1 MEECMPKKMT
11 MPVAAI
17 MYDFDKTLCTRDMQE
32 YSFIPGLGI
41 SADVFWAEAG
51 KLAGKG
57 MDPILA
63 YMYLMLKKARDADIP
78 IRRENFV
85 SLGHDIGFFPGID
98 EWFDRIDQYG
108 RECGVAVQHF
118 IISSGLKEIIEG
130 SRIRDKFTK
139 IYACEFHYDAN
150 GVADWPLISVN
161 YTTKTQFLFRINKG
175 VLDGTDSDA
184 LNRYVPE
191 EDRPVPFRNM
201 IYIGDGLTDV
211 PCMKLVK
218 ANGGHS
224 IAVYGKNNRKK
235 VEELLVDRRVDF
247 LAPAD
252 YGPGK
257 DLDVLVK
264 RIIDRMSIV
273 QDLYERHRSQQ
284 NAVSGN
290 R

>member
-150 GVADWPLISVN
+150 GVADWPLLSVN

-257 DLDVLVK
+257 ELDVLVK
-264 RIIDRMSIV
+264 RVIDRMSIV

>member
-1 MEECMPKKMT
+1 MHKNRVK
-11 MPVAAI
+11 PVVAI

-41 SADVFWAEAG
+41 SAESFWNEAG

-63 YMYLMLKKARDADIP
+63 YMYLMLKKAREADKP

-85 SLGHDIGFFPGID
+85 ALGRDIDFFPGVD
-98 EWFDRIDQYG
+98 DWFSRINEYG
-108 RECGVAVQHF
+108 SQNGVDIQHF

-130 SRIRDKFTK
+130 SRIHNEFSK

-150 GVADWPLISVN
+150 GVADWPLVSVN

-201 IYIGDGLTDV
+201 VYIGDGLTDV

-224 IAVYGKNNRKK
+224 IAVYGKNNKK
-235 VEELLVDRRVDF
+235 KSEELLVDKRVDF
-247 LAPAD
+247 LTPAD
-252 YGPGK
+252 YRQGK
-257 DLDVLVK
+257 DLETLVK
-264 RIIDRMSIV
+264 RIVDRICVV
-273 QDLYERHRSQQ
+273 QDLYERHHTQELSIADKR
-284 NAVSGN
+284 
-290 R
+290 

>member
-51 KLAGKG
+51 KLAGKV

-150 GVADWPLISVN
+150 GVADWPLLSVN

-284 NAVSGN
+284 KAVSGN

>member
-235 VEELLVDRRVDF
+235 VEELLVDQRVDF

>member
-108 RECGVAVQHF
+108 RERGVAVQHF

>member
-108 RECGVAVQHF
+108 RERGVAVQHF

-235 VEELLVDRRVDF
+235 VEELLVDQRVDF

-264 RIIDRMSIV
+264 RIIDRMSVV

-284 NAVSGN
+284 QSVS
-290 R
+290 RKE

>member
-257 DLDVLVK
+257 DLDILVK
-264 RIIDRMSIV
+264 RVIDRMSVV

-284 NAVSGN
+284 QSVSGN

>member
-1 MEECMPKKMT
+1 MPKKMT

-150 GVADWPLISVN
+150 GVADWPLLSVN

-264 RIIDRMSIV
+264 RIIDRMSVV

-284 NAVSGN
+284 QSVS
-290 R
+290 RKE

>member
-1 MEECMPKKMT
+1 
-11 MPVAAI
+11 
-17 MYDFDKTLCTRDMQE
+17 
-32 YSFIPGLGI
+32 
-41 SADVFWAEAG
+41 
-51 KLAGKG
+51 

-150 GVADWPLISVN
+150 GVADWPLLSVN

>member
-1 MEECMPKKMT
+1 MPKKMT

-150 GVADWPLISVN
+150 GVADWPLLSVN

>member
-1 MEECMPKKMT
+1 MPKKMT